1 MTSHM
6 TPDQAGHEAL
16 HQPLHQRTAALL
28 PLKDFVNAKQRLSG
42 VLAPHER
49 RALFHAM
56 VEDVLAA
63 LTAAKKI
70 DHVLVI
76 SDDPAARLLS
86 QHYGA
91 GFISERD
98 TAAVGLNAVIEA
110 GVAQLVA
117 EGFDRVLI
125 AHGDLPLLGADD
137 IDALLQQATSGI
149 WIAPD
154 AINDGSNIMV
164 CSPPL
169 AIAFRYGAGS
179 CAAHQAQAVSNGVSS
194 NLWPS
199 ACMAIDID
207 YPDDLFRFLAI
218 EHHVDTAAG
227 KYLLQS
233 GIANRLQVMAM
244 AANTINADRPNAS
257 PERASS

>member
-6 TPDQAGHEAL
+6 TRDKAL

-63 LTAAKKI
+63 LTAAKQI

-76 SDDPAARLLS
+76 SDDPAARLLA

-98 TAAVGLNAVIEA
+98 TGASGLNTVIEA

-117 EGFDRVLI
+117 EDFERVLI
-125 AHGDLPLLGADD
+125 AHGDLPLLGADE
-137 IDALLQQATSGI
+137 IDALLLQATSGI

-154 AINDGSNIMV
+154 VVNDGSNVMV
-164 CSPPL
+164 CCPPQ
-169 AIAFRYGAGS
+169 AIEFHYGRGS
-179 CAAHQAQAVSNGVSS
+179 CAAHKAQAAAKGVSCT
-194 NLWPS
+194 LWPS
-199 ACMAIDID
+199 TRMALDID
-207 YPDDLFRFLAI
+207 YPEDLFRFVAN
-218 EHHVDTAAG
+218 ERYAETAAG
-227 KYLLQS
+227 NYLQQS
-233 GIANRLQVMAM
+233 GLVSRLQAM
-244 AANTINADRPNAS
+244 TLAANTAS
-257 PERASS
+257 AEQANIESERASS